1 MIRIVTALLAIWVL
15 STPVHAQD
23 VDAWF
28 AITGEDGTPVANH
41 RVPVELESQIESLP
55 GIVIVGNP
63 RGDVTLVEFYDL
75 NCPYCRKAAEDVG
88 ALLRADKELK
98 LVLVPFPVLGIPS
111 IAASRVELAVA
122 KLAPDRFYEFHR
134 KIYAGRGVVDGNR
147 ALAVAKDIGLTSQ
160 RAIAA
165 ANEDSVSEAMK
176 AHVRLGDALGLVATP
191 SFVVKGVAIV
201 GHPGRDSLS
210 GIVRAIR
217 ACDKVVCR

>member
-1 MIRIVTALLAIWVL
+1 MSRIVAALLTLWIF
-15 STPVHAQD
+15 STPLHAQ
-23 VDAWF
+23 DAWF
-28 AITGEDGTPVANH
+28 ALKGEDGTPVANH

-55 GIVIVGNP
+55 GIVVVGNP
-63 RGDVTLVEFYDL
+63 HGDVTLVEFYDL

-88 ALLRADKELK
+88 ALLQADKELK

-147 ALAVAKDIGLTSQ
+147 ALAVAKDLGLTSP

-165 ANEDSVSEAMK
+165 ANEDSVSDAMRS
-176 AHVRLGDALGLVATP
+176 HVHLGDQMGLVATP
-191 SFVVKGVAIV
+191 SFVVKGVAIL
-201 GHPGRDSLS
+201 GHPGRDALA

-217 ACDKVVCR
+217 ACDKVVCG